1 MFGWL
6 QEGRTEAATVEAGWS
21 GGMSLPRIATMDANG
36 ELAFAPVP
44 EVESLRVSADGGV
57 RLHQLDAWGWKG
69 SSTHPGISFQ
79 GNRVLHNGPFAAE
92 KGSCGAMDG

>member
-57 RLHQLDAWGWKG
+57 RLHQLDAWRMEGIFD
-69 SSTHPGISFQ
+69 TPRHLFPG
-79 GNRVLHNGPFAAE
+79 
-92 KGSCGAMDG
+92 